1 MSNNSLFDFLVAKC
15 LIYFHSPLASF
26 DKNTSPK
33 FLFSRLRRTTR
44 EVLAFGKRWYQVAC
58 GIMKIGSTCPCIIFI
73 YFVCFQEAS
82 GEGLQVAHS
91 KCHQLFAKLFW
102 Q

>member
-1 MSNNSLFDFLVAKC
+1 MMFMLMYCKC
-15 LIYFHSPLASF
+15 TYI
-26 DKNTSPK
+26 
-33 FLFSRLRRTTR
+33 
-44 EVLAFGKRWYQVAC
+44 
-58 GIMKIGSTCPCIIFI
+58 
-73 YFVCFQEAS
+73 VCFQEAS